1 MLKKKQDYGFNGFHV
16 STIPRAPRSIRRRG
30 SIKKPVEDSQICAID
45 LLATLA
51 GKLLQESES
60 SSASSNVA
68 AGKDR
73 LNISKDG
80 IKQELQDDDKPLKG
94 ECLDQ
99 GSCEGIVF
107 VSELASQDLSPKYTV
122 KQFPHAVHDAVL
134 DCTSTVASPDYL
146 DKVGCDVMVTC
157 KSKNIFGKVPCKVER
172 GSPDCGETC
181 GDLENG
187 AEIRQD
193 AEGEESGG
201 LTMANRCSSK
211 DSVELCM
218 KNPAQINSDS
228 NVKLSLNRD
237 SIPNASFPKHRNDV
251 KIGIIDDDENSYR
264 CNQHGTKIKAFRSS
278 PCNGDQR
285 IRKLLTSRYWKVAP
299 KLKDCELSNTD
310 GGIKP
315 VFRKRKFC
323 GTRKRYQRETTFKR
337 RKLFER
343 HMVVASDGGIS
354 SESVTNSPEKN
365 MNTEMGGSAA
375 MLHGVSGLSSS
386 VISHQASFNSGDS
399 HVKFSIKSFRV
410 PELFIEVPETETIG
424 ALKRTVMEAVNS
436 IFGGG
441 LHVGMFLQ
449 GKKVRDDYKTLRQTG
464 ISHNDNLDTLGFALE
479 PSPIHPS
486 PPLHTEDPPFLLPSD
501 TSQLLTRSPDPPTFD
516 SGFSDATPD
525 PSPLTNVG
533 NQVEKIHDSV
543 PSPTDILTDK
553 TMPDS
558 RALVAVP
565 AMSLGALAVVPMNMK
580 TNRADLVQRRTRRPF
595 SVSEVEALV
604 HAVEELGTG
613 RWRDVK
619 LRAFDNAKH
628 RTYVDLKDKWKTL
641 VHTARISPQQRRG
654 EPVPQEVLD
663 RVLSA
668 HAYWSEH
675 QAKQHG
681 KHQVGTLRITGPLA
695 ERDGIGQDI

>member
-1 MLKKKQDYGFNGFHV
+1 
-16 STIPRAPRSIRRRG
+16 
-30 SIKKPVEDSQICAID
+30 
-45 LLATLA
+45 
-51 GKLLQESES
+51 
-60 SSASSNVA
+60 
-68 AGKDR
+68 
-73 LNISKDG
+73 
-80 IKQELQDDDKPLKG
+80 
-94 ECLDQ
+94 
-99 GSCEGIVF
+99 
-107 VSELASQDLSPKYTV
+107 
-122 KQFPHAVHDAVL
+122 
-134 DCTSTVASPDYL
+134 
-146 DKVGCDVMVTC
+146 
-157 KSKNIFGKVPCKVER
+157 
-172 GSPDCGETC
+172 
-181 GDLENG
+181 
-187 AEIRQD
+187 
-193 AEGEESGG
+193 
-201 LTMANRCSSK
+201 
-211 DSVELCM
+211 
-218 KNPAQINSDS
+218 
-228 NVKLSLNRD
+228 
-237 SIPNASFPKHRNDV
+237 
-251 KIGIIDDDENSYR
+251 
-264 CNQHGTKIKAFRSS
+264 
-278 PCNGDQR
+278 
-285 IRKLLTSRYWKVAP
+285 
-299 KLKDCELSNTD
+299 
-310 GGIKP
+310 
-315 VFRKRKFC
+315 
-323 GTRKRYQRETTFKR
+323 
-337 RKLFER
+337 
-343 HMVVASDGGIS
+343 
-354 SESVTNSPEKN
+354 
-365 MNTEMGGSAA
+365 
-375 MLHGVSGLSSS
+375 
-386 VISHQASFNSGDS
+386 
-399 HVKFSIKSFRV
+399 
-410 PELFIEVPETETIG
+410 
-424 ALKRTVMEAVNS
+424 MEAVNS

-525 PSPLTNVG
+525 PSPLTNLG
-533 NQVEKIHDSV
+533 NQVEKIHDSI

-565 AMSLGALAVVPMNMK
+565 AMSLEALTVVPMNMK

>member
-1 MLKKKQDYGFNGFHV
+1 MVLKKKQDYGFNGFHV

-30 SIKKPVEDSQICAID
+30 SVKKPVDDSQICAID

-80 IKQELQDDDKPLKG
+80 IKQKLQHDDKPLKG

-122 KQFPHAVHDAVL
+122 KQFPHAVHDAIL
-134 DCTSTVASPDYL
+134 DCTSAVASSDYL
-146 DKVGCDVMVTC
+146 DKVGCDVKMVTC

-181 GDLENG
+181 GDLESG
-187 AEIRQD
+187 AEIRQE
-193 AEGEESGG
+193 AEGKESGG

-218 KNPAQINSDS
+218 KNPVQINSDS

-278 PCNGDQR
+278 PCIGDQR

-310 GGIKP
+310 GGKKP
-315 VFRKRKFC
+315 VFRKRKTC
-323 GTRKRYQRETTFKR
+323 GTRKRYQRGTTFKR

-375 MLHGVSGLSSS
+375 MLHGASGLSSS
-386 VISHQASFNSGDS
+386 VISHQASFNSGGS

-410 PELFIEVPETETIG
+410 PELFIEVPESATIG

-449 GKKVRDDYKTLRQTG
+449 GKKVRDDYRTLRQTG
-464 ISHNDNLDTLGFALE
+464 ISHSDNLDTLGFALE
-479 PSPIHPS
+479 PSPIHSS

-525 PSPLTNVG
+525 PSPLTNLG

-565 AMSLGALAVVPMNMK
+565 AMSLEALAVVPMNMK

-628 RTYVDLKDKWKTL
+628 RTYVDLKVRNLFCYFT
-641 VHTARISPQQRRG
+641 VHNWTKPLSHGGCRI
-654 EPVPQEVLD
+654 
-663 RVLSA
+663 
-668 HAYWSEH
+668 
-675 QAKQHG
+675 
-681 KHQVGTLRITGPLA
+681 QVAPIILC
-695 ERDGIGQDI
+695 

>member
-1 MLKKKQDYGFNGFHV
+1 M
-16 STIPRAPRSIRRRG
+16 
-30 SIKKPVEDSQICAID
+30 
-45 LLATLA
+45 LATLA

-134 DCTSTVASPDYL
+134 DCTSTVASSDYL

-278 PCNGDQR
+278 PCIGDQR

-299 KLKDCELSNTD
+299 KLKDCELSNT
-310 GGIKP
+310 GKHFGL
-315 VFRKRKFC
+315 
-323 GTRKRYQRETTFKR
+323 
-337 RKLFER
+337 LFEQKPQ
-343 HMVVASDGGIS
+343 I
-354 SESVTNSPEKN
+354 
-365 MNTEMGGSAA
+365 
-375 MLHGVSGLSSS
+375 
-386 VISHQASFNSGDS
+386 F
-399 HVKFSIKSFRV
+399 HVN
-410 PELFIEVPETETIG
+410 LF
-424 ALKRTVMEAVNS
+424 
-436 IFGGG
+436 
-441 LHVGMFLQ
+441 
-449 GKKVRDDYKTLRQTG
+449 
-464 ISHNDNLDTLGFALE
+464 
-479 PSPIHPS
+479 
-486 PPLHTEDPPFLLPSD
+486 
-501 TSQLLTRSPDPPTFD
+501 
-516 SGFSDATPD
+516 
-525 PSPLTNVG
+525 
-533 NQVEKIHDSV
+533 KIHV
-543 PSPTDILTDK
+543 
-553 TMPDS
+553 M
-558 RALVAVP
+558 
-565 AMSLGALAVVPMNMK
+565 
-580 TNRADLVQRRTRRPF
+580 F
-595 SVSEVEALV
+595 
-604 HAVEELGTG
+604 
-613 RWRDVK
+613 
-619 LRAFDNAKH
+619 
-628 RTYVDLKDKWKTL
+628 Y
-641 VHTARISPQQRRG
+641 
-654 EPVPQEVLD
+654 
-663 RVLSA
+663 
-668 HAYWSEH
+668 
-675 QAKQHG
+675 
-681 KHQVGTLRITGPLA
+681 
-695 ERDGIGQDI
+695 